1 MTSASV
7 SAEDLSKSYPV
18 FASPLQRLRSMIA
31 PRSVVPHRIHALQDV
46 SFALA
51 KGESLGLIGENGAG
65 KSTLLKLVA
74 GVTRPTGGRIEV
86 DGRVAAILE
95 LGTGFHPD
103 FTGRQNIELNAA
115 MLGLEPD
122 EVRDRMPDIVAFAEI
137 GDFIDRPVRQ
147 YSTGMSMR
155 LGFAIAT
162 QVDPDILIVDEAL
175 AVGDGY
181 FQKKCMDRILT
192 FKQRGKSLL
201 FCSHAMYYVSAF
213 CERALWMRDG
223 RPEALGE
230 TREVVQAYESYLLR
244 REAGRE
250 EAERAEQS
258 LQDPGAASALGGR
271 ITRVALSGGQLLG
284 TERVFE
290 PRAPFAVEIEWET
303 ESAARRFHLG
313 IGIDLESGL
322 TLASFSSRQDGL
334 APFVGATNYRAKLE
348 LPSLP
353 LVKGIYRGTVFLLD
367 EEALHIFDRRGLDEG
382 FTVSGAEFSHG
393 FLHADHR
400 WVPGSVV

>member
-1 MTSASV
+1 MASESV
-7 SAEDLSKSYPV
+7 TAAELSKSYPV
-18 FASPLQRLRSMIA
+18 FGSPLQRLRAMVLPGASPA
-31 PRSVVPHRIHALQDV
+31 RRIHALSGV
-46 SFALA
+46 TFALA

-74 GVTRPTGGRIEV
+74 GVTRPTSGRIEV

-115 MLGLEPD
+115 MLGLEPG
-122 EVRDRMPDIVAFAEI
+122 EVRARLPDIIAFAEI
-137 GDFIDRPVRQ
+137 GEFIDRPVRQ

-192 FKQRGKSLL
+192 FKERGKSLL

-250 EAERAEQS
+250 EAERAELSHDEPGGPARS
-258 LQDPGAASALGGR
+258 LGR
-271 ITRVALSGGQLLG
+271 LTSVALAGGQLLG
-284 TERVFE
+284 SERVFE
-290 PRAPFAVEIEWET
+290 PRSPFAVDIEWET
-303 ESAARRFHLG
+303 NDPGRRFHLG
-313 IGIDLESGL
+313 VGIDLESGL

-334 APFVGATNYRAKLE
+334 TPFSGATSYRARLQ

-400 WVPGSVV
+400 WTSGHSA